1 MPNFLQKW
9 LYNLSAGAPLLIV
22 FAIVWYCEKR
32 TWIVPVVCIGLA
44 ILLIVFMLVAFSYG
58 KRNLPPIMITVT
70 DVSPN
75 DGWIVAYI
83 SSYILP
89 FASMALDDYNF
100 LLFFAIAAAIV
111 ILAPF
116 ANSAVPNPL
125 LALGR
130 YHFYQITA
138 ENGVS
143 GYVLISKRKIR
154 SAKDVKRVNR
164 VFEFLLEDVEGI

>member
-32 TWIVPVVCIGLA
+32 T
-44 ILLIVFMLVAFSYG
+44 
-58 KRNLPPIMITVT
+58 
-70 DVSPN
+70 
-75 DGWIVAYI
+75 WIVAYI